1 MATRIPYTASDD
13 DIYSQLMA
21 QFAQAQ
27 PYYSAAPVDYA
38 SGLLGGYDTSM
49 YAPTA
54 AATAAPAAATVSRPY
69 YGGVDYGFGPVTAGS
84 PGDGSVPFD
93 TMTPAEQAEFYAA
106 NPTFAAI
113 TQGLQG
119 LFGMTSLGMLQNAMV
134 PDFVQAQ
141 SEIAHGIVPGSV
153 NSISAQN
160 AMDVGAHPGLGFGSG
175 IQQANAGNQS
185 LTGGLLDFS
194 GQQAPAPVT
203 DLSTLSNELAAQQM
217 AAEINASLAN
227 AATQQAAP
235 TGVEVGGPISSGNAV
250 GVDISTPSLGNDT
263 VGFGSYGETGGMVD
277 AGGGGDGGG
286 GATVICTKL
295 HSLGKMPEDIFEADQ
310 AFGEMMIRLHPEI
323 YAGYILW
330 AKHVVRWMGRDDFI
344 GKAVVAVVETL
355 AKPWSIA
362 MAEEMGVNVKSS
374 WFGRLLLKRGMQIC
388 KFIGGMTKK
397 EGLQNV

>member
-194 GQQAPAPVT
+194 GQQAPATVT

-217 AAEINASLAN
+217 AAEINASLE
-227 AATQQAAP
+227 AAGAPAAA
-235 TGVEVGGPISSGNAV
+235 EA
-250 GVDISTPSLGNDT
+250 SLGNDT
-263 VGFGSYGETGGMVD
+263 VGFGSYGETGGIVGAD
-277 AGGGGDGGG
+277 SGGGGDGGG

-344 GKAVVAVVETL
+344 GKAVVAIVETL

>member
-1 MATRIPYTASDD
+1 MATRIPYTAGDD

-27 PYYSAAPVDYA
+27 PYYSAAPVDSA
-38 SGLLGGYDTSM
+38 SGLLGGYDASM

-54 AATAAPAAATVSRPY
+54 AATAAPSAAPTYRLPAGYSGEP
-69 YGGVDYGFGPVTAGS
+69 GPSAPNPNDNWGQL
-84 PGDGSVPFD
+84 
-93 TMTPAEQAEFYAA
+93 TPLEQAQFYSM
-106 NPTFAAI
+106 NPTLAAI
-113 TQGLQG
+113 TQ
-119 LFGMTSLGMLQNAMV
+119 FGQNVFGYTTPGMIQNALV
-134 PDFVQAQ
+134 PGFVQEQKDIASGALLNNYMQQYDHFGNLLTPNAAQ
-141 SEIAHGIVPGSV
+141 TPAVPQNMGGTGI
-153 NSISAQN
+153 
-160 AMDVGAHPGLGFGSG
+160 
-175 IQQANAGNQS
+175 
-185 LTGGLLDFS
+185 TGGLLDFS

-250 GVDISTPSLGNDT
+250 GVDISAPSLGNDT
-263 VGFGSYGETGGMVD
+263 VGFGSYGEMGGVVD
-277 AGGGGDGGG
+277 AGGGGGDGGG

-344 GKAVVAVVETL
+344 GKAVVAIVETL